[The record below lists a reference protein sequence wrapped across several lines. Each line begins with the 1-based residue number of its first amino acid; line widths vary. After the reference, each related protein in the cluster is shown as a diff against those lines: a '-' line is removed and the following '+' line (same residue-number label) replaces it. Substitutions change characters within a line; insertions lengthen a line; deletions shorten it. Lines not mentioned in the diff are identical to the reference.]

1 MKTIIAGG
9 RDYKFTKEDILFLE
23 SIKSEISEVVSGK
36 AKGADT
42 EGENWARKNRIHV
55 KEFPAEWKNLN
66 ASNSLIK
73 EGKYGK
79 YNSLAGINRN
89 AEMAKYADSVVL
101 FSGGSGTKHMHD
113 TALAYNL
120 KIFDRRKKFEVE
132 NHELLESKRIVHC
145 KKEKFDVYIGRP
157 SKWGNPFVIGKD
169 GTRGEVIEKYRRWIL
184 NQPELMKSLV
194 ELKNK
199 TLGCWCDPSPC
210 HGEVLIELSNKIEK
224 W

>member
-9 RDYKFTKEDILFLE
+9 RDYKFTREDVEFLD

-42 EGENWARKNRIHV
+42 EGENWARKNGIPVR
-55 KEFPAEWKNLN
+55 EFPAEWKNLN
-66 ASNSLIK
+66 ASNLLIK

-79 YNSLAGINRN
+79 YNSLAGFNRN
-89 AEMAKYADSVVL
+89 VKIAKYADSVVL
-101 FSGGSGTKHMHD
+101 FLGGSGTKHMRD
-113 TALAYNL
+113 TALEYNL
-120 KIFDRRKKFEVE
+120 KIFDRRKKFKVE

-169 GTRGEVIEKYRRWIL
+169 GTRGEVIEKYRIWIL
-184 NQPELMKSLV
+184 NQPELIESLV

-210 HGEVLIELSNKIEK
+210 HGEVLIELSDKLEN
-224 W
+224 